1 MKKLLFV
8 LFAASTAFVSC
19 EKSLGENEYE
29 VTGTIGDTIYNGKKV
44 YLEKQGGYMGFV
56 PVDTAV
62 VENGKFVFKDT
73 VSGPSLHFISFE
85 DKPQEKANFI
95 LERGRITID
104 INTDTI
110 YKSVQ
115 GGSFNN
121 EKLHDYYTKTMANNN
136 KMRDFQKENQSV
148 MMKARQENDTATMNK
163 LQKDYEALTKDM
175 ETTNKEFVKNNPKA
189 YVNVFI
195 IKQLLGSGNA
205 ERAEVE
211 ELYNNL
217 DAEVKKTKDAKEIE
231 EMLAKMKETEEAQAK
246 VSEGKV
252 APDFSAPNPEGQT
265 VSLKD
270 AMGKVTII
278 DFWASWCGPCR
289 KENPNVVAMYN
300 ELHDKGLNIIG
311 VSLDK
316 NAEAWKK
323 AIADDNLTW
332 THISH
337 LKHWEDPI
345 AAQYGVR
352 SIPATFVLDENG
364 TIVAKNLRG
373 EELKAKV
380 KELLNK

>member
-29 VTGTIGDTIYNGKKV
+29 ITGTIEDTIFNGKKV
-44 YLEKQGGYMGFV
+44 FLEKQGGYMGFV

-85 DKPQEKANFI
+85 DKPQEKANLI
-95 LERGRITID
+95 LESGHITLD

-121 EKLHDYYTKTMANNN
+121 EKLHDYYTITTANNN
-136 KMRDFQKENQSV
+136 KMRDFQTENQSV

-163 LQKDYEALTKDM
+163 LQKDYEALAKDM
-175 ETTNKEFVKNNPKA
+175 TTTNKEFVKNNPKA

-195 IKQLLGSGNA
+195 IKQLLSSGG
-205 ERAEVE
+205 EDRAEVE

-217 DAEVKKTKDAKEIE
+217 DPSVKETKDGKEIE
-231 EMLAKMKETEEAQAK
+231 EMLTKMKEAEEAQAK

-252 APDFSAPNPEGQT
+252 APNFSAPNPEGEI

-316 NAEAWKK
+316 NADAWKK

-332 THISH
+332 THISN

-364 TIVAKNLRG
+364 TIVAKDLRG
-373 EELKAKV
+373 EELKTKV
-380 KELLNK
+380 EELLNK

>member
-1 MKKLLFV
+1 MKKLLFA
-8 LFAASTAFVSC
+8 LFVASTAFVSC

-44 YLEKQGGYMGFV
+44 FLEKQGGYMGFV

-62 VENGKFVFKDT
+62 VENGKFIFKDT
-73 VSGPSLHFISFE
+73 VSSPSLHFISFE
-85 DKPQEKANFI
+85 DNPQEKANFI
-95 LERGRITID
+95 LESGRITIN

-121 EKLHDYYTKTMANNN
+121 EKLHDYYTKTTASNK
-136 KMRDFQKENQSV
+136 KMRDFQTENQSV
-148 MMKARQENDTATMNK
+148 MMKARQENDTATMNQ
-163 LQKDYEALTKDM
+163 LQKDYEAITKDI
-175 ETTNKEFVKNNPKA
+175 ETTNTEFVKNNPKA
-189 YVNVFI
+189 YINVFI
-195 IKQLLGSGNA
+195 VKQLLSSGNTD
-205 ERAEVE
+205 RAEVE

-217 DAEVKKTKDAKEIE
+217 DASVKETKDGKEIE
-231 EMLAKMKETEEAQAK
+231 EMLTKMKESEEAQAK
-246 VSEGKV
+246 VSVGKV
-252 APDFSAPNPEGQT
+252 APDFSAANPEGET
-265 VSLKD
+265 VSLKES
-270 AMGKVTII
+270 MGKVTII

-300 ELHDKGLNIIG
+300 ELHNKGLNIIG

-316 NAEAWKK
+316 SADAWKK

-337 LKHWEDPI
+337 LKHWDDPI

-352 SIPATFVLDENG
+352 SIPATFILDENG

>member
-1 MKKLLFV
+1 MKKLLFT

-29 VTGTIGDTIYNGKKV
+29 VTGTIEDTIFNGKKV
-44 YLEKQGGYMGFV
+44 FLEKQGGYTGFV

-95 LERGRITID
+95 LENGRITLD

-121 EKLHDYYTKTMANNN
+121 EKLHDYYTKTMANNK
-136 KMRDFQKENQSV
+136 KMRDFQTENQSV
-148 MMKARQENDTATMNK
+148 MMKARQENDTVTMNK
-163 LQKDYEALTKDM
+163 LQKDYEAITKDI
-175 ETTNKEFVKNNPKA
+175 ETINKEFVENNPKA

-195 IKQLLGSGNA
+195 IKQFLGSGSMEYTEA
-205 ERAEVE
+205 E
-211 ELYNNL
+211 ELYNSL

-231 EMLAKMKETEEAQAK
+231 EMLTKMKEAEEAQAK
-246 VSEGKV
+246 VSEGKI

-265 VSLKD
+265 VSLKES
-270 AMGKVTII
+270 MGKVTII

-300 ELHDKGLNIIG
+300 ELHDEGLNIIG

-316 NAEAWKK
+316 NPDAWKK

-337 LKHWEDPI
+337 LKQWDDPI

-352 SIPATFVLDENG
+352 GIPATFVLDENG